1 VESNLPDE
9 IQQQDMYIIEALRFA
24 LEKKKDN
31 ISHKTYGGYNG
42 TINHVEKAVKLLSIE
57 YLK

>member
-24 LEKKKDN
+24 LEKKRQY
-31 ISHKTYGGYNG
+31 IT
-42 TINHVEKAVKLLSIE
+42 
-57 YLK
+57 

>member
-24 LEKKKDN
+24 LERKKDN

-42 TINHVEKAVKLLSIE
+42 TINHVEGSKTFK
-57 YLK
+57 Y